1 MSTASET
8 RPDNTRAPM
17 IEARGIHKYFSG
29 IHVLRGIDASV
40 AHGEV
45 VALMGRSGS
54 GKSTFLRCLNRI
66 EEPSEG
72 NVLIEGTVITDLRTD
87 VNSVR
92 ADIGMVF
99 QDYNLFPHMTALEN
113 VALGLIH
120 VRKHPRREARDA
132 AANALEQVGL
142 ADHMTKYPQQLSGG
156 QQQRVAIA
164 RSLAMR
170 PKAIL
175 FDEPTSALDPEMVHE
190 VLDVMRGLAS
200 EGMTMVVISHE
211 IGFLRK
217 VADQLIMFDAG
228 QVIERGPTARVLDA
242 PEHPRTREFLGALK

>member
-1 MSTASET
+1 MSTTADT
-8 RPDNTRAPM
+8 IQAPM
-17 IEARGIHKYFSG
+17 IEARGIHKYFG
-29 IHVLRGIDASV
+29 NVHVLRGVDIRVAS
-40 AHGEV
+40 GEV
-45 VALMGRSGS
+45 AALMGSSGS

-66 EEPSEG
+66 EEPTQGE
-72 NVLIEGTVITDLRTD
+72 VLIDGTLITDLRTD
-87 VNSVR
+87 VNKVR

-99 QDYNLFPHMTALEN
+99 QDYNLFPHMTALDN

-120 VRKHPRREARDA
+120 VRRRPRSEAHDDA
-132 AANALEQVGL
+132 AAALERVGL
-142 ADHMTKYPQQLSGG
+142 GDYLKRHPQELSGG

-164 RSLAMR
+164 RSLAMQ

-190 VLDVMRGLAS
+190 VLEVMRTLAA

-217 VADQLIMFDAG
+217 VADQLVMIDAG
-228 QVIERGPTARVLDA
+228 LVIERGPTARVLDE
-242 PEHPRTREFLGALK
+242 PEHERTRAFLRALR

>member
-1 MSTASET
+1 MTIAADKTSV
-8 RPDNTRAPM
+8 PM
-17 IEARGIHKYFSG
+17 IEARGIHKHFG
-29 IHVLRGIDASV
+29 GMHVLRGIDA
-40 AHGEV
+40 V
-45 VALMGRSGS
+45 VPRGKVTALMGGSGS

-72 NVLIEGTVITDLRTD
+72 EVLIDGTVITDLRTD
-87 VNSVR
+87 VNRLR

-113 VALGLIH
+113 VTLGLIH
-120 VRKHPRREARDA
+120 VRNKPRSEARDA
-132 AANALEQVGL
+132 AAAALGRVGL
-142 ADHMTKYPQQLSGG
+142 ADHLEKLPQQLSGG

-190 VLDVMRGLAS
+190 VLDVMRTLAT

-211 IGFLRK
+211 MGFLRK
-217 VADQLIMFDAG
+217 VADQLIMIDG
-228 QVIERGPTARVLDA
+228 GLVVERGPTLRVLDA
-242 PEHPRTREFLGALK
+242 PEHKRTREFLSAIQ

>member
-1 MSTASET
+1 
-8 RPDNTRAPM
+8 
-17 IEARGIHKYFSG
+17 
-29 IHVLRGIDASV
+29 
-40 AHGEV
+40 
-45 VALMGRSGS
+45 MGRSGS

-66 EEPSEG
+66 EEPTYG
-72 NVLIEGTVITDLRTD
+72 DVLIDGTIITDLRTD
-87 VNSVR
+87 VNRIR

-120 VRKHPRREARDA
+120 VRKLPRSEAQDA
-132 AANALEQVGL
+132 AAAALERVDL
-142 ADHMTKYPQQLSGG
+142 ADHLAKYPQQLSGG

-190 VLDVMRGLAS
+190 VLDVIRTLAA

-228 QVIERGPTARVLDA
+228 LVVERGPTARVLDE
-242 PEHPRTREFLGALK
+242 PEHERTRAFMKVLR

>member
-1 MSTASET
+1 MSTAHQTS
-8 RPDNTRAPM
+8 RPPM
-17 IEARGIHKYFSG
+17 IEARGIHKYFGS
-29 IHVLRGIDASV
+29 IYVLRDIDARV

-45 VALMGRSGS
+45 VALMGPSGS

-66 EEPSEG
+66 EEPSKG
-72 NVLIEGTVITDLRTD
+72 DVLIDGTIITDLRTD
-87 VNSVR
+87 VNAIR

-120 VRKHPRREARDA
+120 VRKRPRSEAHELA
-132 AANALEQVGL
+132 ASALAQVGL
-142 ADHMTKYPQQLSGG
+142 ADHATKHPQQLSGG

-190 VLDVMRGLAS
+190 VLDVMRALAD

-228 QVIERGPTARVLDA
+228 QIIERGPTARVLDA
-242 PEHPRTREFLGALK
+242 PEHARTREFMGALK

>member
-1 MSTASET
+1 
-8 RPDNTRAPM
+8 M
-17 IEARGIHKYFSG
+17 IEARGVHKYFG
-29 IHVLRGIDASV
+29 GVHVLRGIDVSL

-45 VALMGRSGS
+45 GALMGSSGS

-72 NVLIEGTVITDLRTD
+72 QVLIDGTVITDQRTD
-87 VNSVR
+87 VNRVR

-113 VALGLIH
+113 VSLGLIH
-120 VRKHPRREARDA
+120 VRKRPRSEAKDA
-132 AANALEQVGL
+132 AASALEQVGL
-142 ADHMTKYPQQLSGG
+142 ANHLTKHPQQLSGG

-164 RSLAMR
+164 RSLVMQ

-190 VLDVMRGLAS
+190 VLDVMRTLAS
-200 EGMTMVVISHE
+200 EGMTMVVVSHE

-217 VADQLIMFDAG
+217 VADQLIVFDAG
-228 QVIERGPTARVLDA
+228 LVVERGPAAHVLDE
-242 PEHPRTREFLGALK
+242 PEHERTREFLRALR

>member
-1 MSTASET
+1 MSAGS
-8 RPDNTRAPM
+8 DNGPVPM
-17 IEARGIHKYFSG
+17 IEARGIHKYFG
-29 IHVLRGIDASV
+29 GVHVLRGIDASV
-40 AHGEV
+40 APGEV
-45 VALMGRSGS
+45 AALMGSSGS

-72 NVLIEGTVITDLRTD
+72 DVLIEGKIITDVRTD
-87 VNSVR
+87 VNRVR

-99 QDYNLFPHMTALEN
+99 QDYNLFPHMTVRDN

-120 VRKHPRREARDA
+120 VRRQPRSEARDA
-132 AANALEQVGL
+132 AAAALERVGL
-142 ADHMTKYPQQLSGG
+142 ADHVGKLPQQLSGG

-175 FDEPTSALDPEMVHE
+175 FDEPTSALDPEMVNE
-190 VLDVMRGLAS
+190 VLEVMRTLAA

-217 VADQLIMFDAG
+217 AADQLIMIDAG
-228 QVIERGPTARVLDA
+228 VVVERGPTARVLDE
-242 PEHPRTREFLGALK
+242 PEHDRTREFLKALR

>member
-1 MSTASET
+1 MSA
-8 RPDNTRAPM
+8 APM
-17 IEARGIHKYFSG
+17 IEARGVHKYFG
-29 IHVLRGIDASV
+29 GLHVLRGIDISV

-45 VALMGRSGS
+45 GALMGSSGS

-72 NVLIEGTVITDLRTD
+72 QVLIDGTVITDQRTD
-87 VNSVR
+87 VNRLR

-113 VALGLIH
+113 VSLGLIH
-120 VRKHPRREARDA
+120 VRQHPRSEAKDVA
-132 AANALEQVGL
+132 ASALEQVGL
-142 ADHMTKYPQQLSGG
+142 ADHLTKHPQQLSGG

-164 RSLAMR
+164 RSLAMQ

-190 VLDVMRGLAS
+190 VLDVMRALAS
-200 EGMTMVVISHE
+200 EGMTMVVVSHE
-211 IGFLRK
+211 IGFLRN
-217 VADQLIMFDAG
+217 VADQLIVFDG
-228 QVIERGPTARVLDA
+228 GLVVERGPTARVLDE
-242 PEHPRTREFLGALK
+242 PEHERTREFLRALR

>member
-1 MSTASET
+1 MSAAQDANS
-8 RPDNTRAPM
+8 PPM
-17 IEARGIHKYFSG
+17 IEARGIHKYFG
-29 IHVLRGIDASV
+29 DLHVLHGIDVSV
-40 AHGEV
+40 ASGEV
-45 VALMGRSGS
+45 AALMGSSGS

-66 EEPSEG
+66 EEPSDGE
-72 NVLIEGTVITDLRTD
+72 VLIDGTVITDVRTD
-87 VNSVR
+87 VNRVR

-120 VRKHPRREARDA
+120 VRRRPRSEARDIA
-132 AANALEQVGL
+132 ATALERVGL
-142 ADHMTKYPQQLSGG
+142 ADHLGRHPQELSGG

-164 RSLAMR
+164 RSLAMQ

-190 VLDVMRGLAS
+190 VLDVMRALAT

-217 VADQLIMFDAG
+217 AADQVIMLDAG
-228 QVIERGPTARVLDA
+228 MVVERGPTDRLLEEPQHD
-242 PEHPRTREFLGALK
+242 RTREFLRALR

>member
-1 MSTASET
+1 MTMTPDAS
-8 RPDNTRAPM
+8 PVPM
-17 IEARGIHKYFSG
+17 IEARGIHKYFG
-29 IHVLRGIDASV
+29 GLHVLRGIDASV
-40 AHGEV
+40 ASGEV
-45 VALMGRSGS
+45 AALMGRSGS

-66 EEPSEG
+66 EEPSAGE
-72 NVLIEGTVITDLRTD
+72 VLIEGSVITNARTD
-87 VNSVR
+87 VNRVR
-92 ADIGMVF
+92 ADMGMVF

-120 VRKHPRREARDA
+120 VRRQPRAEAHDA
-132 AANALEQVGL
+132 AATALARVGL
-142 ADHMTKYPQQLSGG
+142 ADHSGKHPQQLSGG

-190 VLDVMRGLAS
+190 VLDVMRTLAAD
-200 EGMTMVVISHE
+200 GMTMVVISHE

-217 VADQLIMFDAG
+217 VADQLIMIDEG
-228 QVIERGPTARVLDA
+228 MVIEAGPTARLLDA
-242 PEHPRTREFLGALK
+242 PEHERTRAFLAALQ

>member
-1 MSTASET
+1 MSTASHNDAAT
-8 RPDNTRAPM
+8 PM
-17 IEARGIHKYFSG
+17 IEARGIHKYFGSV
-29 IHVLRGIDASV
+29 HVLRGIDATV
-40 AHGEV
+40 ARGEV
-45 VALMGRSGS
+45 TALMGSSGS

-66 EEPSEG
+66 EEPSNGE
-72 NVLIEGTVITDLRTD
+72 VLIEGAVITNARTD
-87 VNSVR
+87 VNLLR

-99 QDYNLFPHMTALEN
+99 QEYNLFPHMTALEN

-120 VRKHPRREARDA
+120 VRKRPRTEAREAA
-132 AANALEQVGL
+132 ATALERVGL
-142 ADHMTKYPQQLSGG
+142 ADHLGKYPQQLSGG

-190 VLDVMRGLAS
+190 VLDVMRTLAA

-217 VADQLIMFDAG
+217 AADQLIMLDAG
-228 QVIERGPTARVLDA
+228 VVVERGPTAHVLDE
-242 PEHPRTREFLGALK
+242 PEHERTRAFLSAVQ

>member
-1 MSTASET
+1 MSMT
-8 RPDNTRAPM
+8 PDVSPVPM
-17 IEARGIHKYFSG
+17 IEARGIHKYFG
-29 IHVLRGIDASV
+29 GLHVLRGIDASV
-40 AHGEV
+40 ASGEV
-45 VALMGRSGS
+45 AALMGRSGS

-66 EEPSEG
+66 EEPSAGE
-72 NVLIEGTVITDLRTD
+72 VLIEGSVITNARTD
-87 VNSVR
+87 VNRVR
-92 ADIGMVF
+92 ADMGMVF

-120 VRKHPRREARDA
+120 VRRQPRAEAHDA
-132 AANALEQVGL
+132 AATALARVGL
-142 ADHMTKYPQQLSGG
+142 ADHSGKHPQQLSGG

-190 VLDVMRGLAS
+190 VLDVMLTLAAD
-200 EGMTMVVISHE
+200 GMTMVVISHE

-217 VADQLIMFDAG
+217 VADQLIMIDEG
-228 QVIERGPTARVLDA
+228 MVIEAGPTARLLDA
-242 PEHPRTREFLGALK
+242 PEHERTRAFLAALQ

>member
-1 MSTASET
+1 MSA
-8 RPDNTRAPM
+8 APM
-17 IEARGIHKYFSG
+17 IEARGVHKYFG
-29 IHVLRGIDASV
+29 GVHVLRGIDVSV

-45 VALMGRSGS
+45 GALMGSSGS

-72 NVLIEGTVITDLRTD
+72 QVLIDGTVITDQRIN
-87 VNSVR
+87 VNRVR

-113 VALGLIH
+113 VSLGLIH
-120 VRKHPRREARDA
+120 VRQRPRSEAKDA
-132 AANALEQVGL
+132 AASALEQVGL
-142 ADHMTKYPQQLSGG
+142 ADHLTKHPQQLSGG

-164 RSLAMR
+164 RSLAMQ

-190 VLDVMRGLAS
+190 VLDVMRTLAS
-200 EGMTMVVISHE
+200 EGMTMVVVSHE

-217 VADQLIMFDAG
+217 VADQLIVFDAG
-228 QVIERGPTARVLDA
+228 LVVERGPTARVLDE
-242 PEHPRTREFLGALK
+242 PEHERTREFLRAIR

>member
-1 MSTASET
+1 MSA
-8 RPDNTRAPM
+8 APM
-17 IEARGIHKYFSG
+17 IEARGIHKYFGSM
-29 IHVLRGIDASV
+29 HVLRGIDASV

-45 VALMGRSGS
+45 AALMGSSGS

-66 EEPSEG
+66 EEPTEG
-72 NVLIEGTVITDLRTD
+72 EVLIDGSIITNMRTD
-87 VNSVR
+87 VNRVR

-120 VRKHPRREARDA
+120 VRKRSRSEARDA
-132 AANALEQVGL
+132 AASALEQVGL
-142 ADHMTKYPQQLSGG
+142 ADHLTKHPQQLSGG

-164 RSLAMR
+164 RSLAMQ

-190 VLDVMRGLAS
+190 VLDVMRALAG
-200 EGMTMVVISHE
+200 EGMTMVVVSHE

-217 VADQLIMFDAG
+217 VADQLIVFDAG
-228 QVIERGPTARVLDA
+228 LVVERGPTVRVLDE
-242 PEHPRTREFLGALK
+242 PEHERTREFLRALR

>member
-1 MSTASET
+1 
-8 RPDNTRAPM
+8 M
-17 IEARGIHKYFSG
+17 IEARGVHKYFG
-29 IHVLRGIDASV
+29 GLHVLRGIDISV

-45 VALMGRSGS
+45 GALMGSSGS

-72 NVLIEGTVITDLRTD
+72 QVLIDGTVITDQRTD
-87 VNSVR
+87 VNRLR

-113 VALGLIH
+113 VSLGLIH
-120 VRKHPRREARDA
+120 VRQHPRSEAKDVA
-132 AANALEQVGL
+132 ASALEQVGL
-142 ADHMTKYPQQLSGG
+142 ADHLTKHPQQLSGG

-164 RSLAMR
+164 RSLAMQ

-190 VLDVMRGLAS
+190 VLDVMRALAS
-200 EGMTMVVISHE
+200 EGMTMVVVSHE

-217 VADQLIMFDAG
+217 VADQLIVFDAG
-228 QVIERGPTARVLDA
+228 LVVERGPTARVLDE
-242 PEHPRTREFLGALK
+242 PEHERTREFLVALR

>member
-1 MSTASET
+1 
-8 RPDNTRAPM
+8 M
-17 IEARGIHKYFSG
+17 IEARGVHKYFG
-29 IHVLRGIDASV
+29 GVHVLRGIDVSL

-45 VALMGRSGS
+45 GALMGSSGS

-72 NVLIEGTVITDLRTD
+72 QVLIDGTVITDQRTD
-87 VNSVR
+87 VNRVR

-113 VALGLIH
+113 VSLGLIH
-120 VRKHPRREARDA
+120 VRKRPRSEAKDA
-132 AANALEQVGL
+132 AARALEQVGL
-142 ADHMTKYPQQLSGG
+142 ANHLTKYPQQLSGG

-164 RSLAMR
+164 RSLAMQ

-190 VLDVMRGLAS
+190 VLDVMRTLAS
-200 EGMTMVVISHE
+200 EGMTMVVVSHE

-217 VADQLIMFDAG
+217 VADQLIVFDAG
-228 QVIERGPTARVLDA
+228 LVVERGPAARVLDE
-242 PEHPRTREFLGALK
+242 PEHERTREFLRALR

>member
-1 MSTASET
+1 
-8 RPDNTRAPM
+8 M
-17 IEARGIHKYFSG
+17 IEARGVHKYFG
-29 IHVLRGIDASV
+29 GMHVLRGIDISV

-45 VALMGRSGS
+45 AALMGSSGS

-72 NVLIEGTVITDLRTD
+72 QVLINGTVITDQRTD
-87 VNSVR
+87 VNRLR

-113 VALGLIH
+113 VSLGLIH
-120 VRKHPRREARDA
+120 VRQHPRSEAKDVA
-132 AANALEQVGL
+132 ASALEQVGL
-142 ADHMTKYPQQLSGG
+142 ADHLTKHPQQLSGG

-164 RSLAMR
+164 RSLAMQ

-190 VLDVMRGLAS
+190 VLDVMRALAS
-200 EGMTMVVISHE
+200 EGMTMVVVSHE

-217 VADQLIMFDAG
+217 VADQLIVFDAG
-228 QVIERGPTARVLDA
+228 LVVEHGTTARVLDE
-242 PEHPRTREFLGALK
+242 PEHERTREFLRALR

>member
-1 MSTASET
+1 MSA
-8 RPDNTRAPM
+8 APM
-17 IEARGIHKYFSG
+17 IEARGVHKYFG
-29 IHVLRGIDASV
+29 GLHVLRGIDISV

-45 VALMGRSGS
+45 GALMGSSGS

-72 NVLIEGTVITDLRTD
+72 QVLIDGTVITDQRTD
-87 VNSVR
+87 VNRLR

-113 VALGLIH
+113 VSLGLIH
-120 VRKHPRREARDA
+120 VRQHPRSEAKDVA
-132 AANALEQVGL
+132 ASALEQVGL
-142 ADHMTKYPQQLSGG
+142 ADHLTKHPQQLSGG

-164 RSLAMR
+164 RSLAMQ

-190 VLDVMRGLAS
+190 VLDVMRALAS
-200 EGMTMVVISHE
+200 EGMTMVVVSHE

-217 VADQLIMFDAG
+217 VADQLIVFDAG
-228 QVIERGPTARVLDA
+228 LVVEHGTTARVLDE
-242 PEHPRTREFLGALK
+242 PEHERTREFLRALR

>member
-1 MSTASET
+1 MSMTPDAS
-8 RPDNTRAPM
+8 PVPM
-17 IEARGIHKYFSG
+17 IEARGIHKYFG
-29 IHVLRGIDASV
+29 GLHVLRGIDASV
-40 AHGEV
+40 ASGEV
-45 VALMGRSGS
+45 AALMGRSGS

-66 EEPSEG
+66 EEPSAGE
-72 NVLIEGTVITDLRTD
+72 VLIEGSVITNARTD
-87 VNSVR
+87 VNRVR
-92 ADIGMVF
+92 ADMGMVF

-120 VRKHPRREARDA
+120 VRRRPRAEAHDA
-132 AANALEQVGL
+132 AATALARVGL
-142 ADHMTKYPQQLSGG
+142 ADHSGKHPQQLSGG

-190 VLDVMRGLAS
+190 VLDVMRTLAAD
-200 EGMTMVVISHE
+200 GMTMVVISHE

-217 VADQLIMFDAG
+217 VADQLIMIDEG
-228 QVIERGPTARVLDA
+228 MVIEAGPTARLLDA
-242 PEHPRTREFLGALK
+242 PEHERTRAFLAALQ

>member
-1 MSTASET
+1 MSMTPDAS
-8 RPDNTRAPM
+8 PVPM
-17 IEARGIHKYFSG
+17 IEARGIHKYFG
-29 IHVLRGIDASV
+29 GLHVLRGIDASV
-40 AHGEV
+40 ASGEV
-45 VALMGRSGS
+45 AALMGRSGS

-66 EEPSEG
+66 EEPSAGE
-72 NVLIEGTVITDLRTD
+72 VLIEGSVITNARTD
-87 VNSVR
+87 VNRVR
-92 ADIGMVF
+92 ADMGMVF

-120 VRKHPRREARDA
+120 VRRQPRAEAHDA
-132 AANALEQVGL
+132 AATALARVGL
-142 ADHMTKYPQQLSGG
+142 ADHSGKHPQQLSGG

-190 VLDVMRGLAS
+190 VLDVMRTLAAD
-200 EGMTMVVISHE
+200 GMTMVVISHE

-217 VADQLIMFDAG
+217 VADQLIMIDEG
-228 QVIERGPTARVLDA
+228 MVIEAGPTARLLDA
-242 PEHPRTREFLGALK
+242 PEHERTRAFLAALQ

>member
-1 MSTASET
+1 
-8 RPDNTRAPM
+8 M
-17 IEARGIHKYFSG
+17 IEARGVHKYFG
-29 IHVLRGIDASV
+29 GLHVLRGIDISV

-45 VALMGRSGS
+45 GALMGSSGS

-72 NVLIEGTVITDLRTD
+72 QVLIDGTVITDQRTD
-87 VNSVR
+87 VNRLR

-113 VALGLIH
+113 VSLGLIH
-120 VRKHPRREARDA
+120 VRQHPRSEAKDVA
-132 AANALEQVGL
+132 ASALEQVGL
-142 ADHMTKYPQQLSGG
+142 ADHLTKHPQQLSGG

-164 RSLAMR
+164 RSLAMQ

-190 VLDVMRGLAS
+190 VLDVMRALAS
-200 EGMTMVVISHE
+200 EGMTMVVVSHE

-217 VADQLIMFDAG
+217 VADQLIVFDAG
-228 QVIERGPTARVLDA
+228 LVVERGPTARVLDE
-242 PEHPRTREFLGALK
+242 PEHERTREFLRALR

>member
-1 MSTASET
+1 MSA
-8 RPDNTRAPM
+8 APM
-17 IEARGIHKYFSG
+17 IEARGVHKYFG
-29 IHVLRGIDASV
+29 GLHVLRGIDISV

-45 VALMGRSGS
+45 GALMGSSGS

-72 NVLIEGTVITDLRTD
+72 QVLIDGTVITDQRTD
-87 VNSVR
+87 VNRLR

-113 VALGLIH
+113 VSLGLIH
-120 VRKHPRREARDA
+120 VRQHPRSEAKDVA
-132 AANALEQVGL
+132 ASALEQVGL
-142 ADHMTKYPQQLSGG
+142 ADHLTKHPQQLSGG

-164 RSLAMR
+164 RSLAMQ

-190 VLDVMRGLAS
+190 VLDVMRALAS
-200 EGMTMVVISHE
+200 EGMTMVVVSHE

-217 VADQLIMFDAG
+217 VADQLIVFDAG
-228 QVIERGPTARVLDA
+228 LVVERGPTARVLDE
-242 PEHPRTREFLGALK
+242 PEHERTREFLRALR

>member
-1 MSTASET
+1 MNAASKDT
-8 RPDNTRAPM
+8 SVPM
-17 IEARGIHKYFSG
+17 IEARGIHKYFG
-29 IHVLRGIDASV
+29 GMHVLRGIDASI

-45 VALMGRSGS
+45 AALMGSSGS

-66 EEPSEG
+66 EEPSDGE
-72 NVLIEGTVITDLRTD
+72 VLIDGNSITNVRTD
-87 VNSVR
+87 VNRVR
-92 ADIGMVF
+92 AEIGMVF

-113 VALGLIH
+113 VALGPIH
-120 VRKHPRREARDA
+120 VRRLERSGAHDVA
-132 AANALEQVGL
+132 ATALERVGL
-142 ADHMTKYPQQLSGG
+142 ADHTAKYPQQLSGG

-190 VLDVMRGLAS
+190 VLDVMRTLAA

-217 VADQLIMFDAG
+217 AADQLIMIDAG
-228 QVIERGPTARVLDA
+228 VVVERGPTAHVLED
-242 PEHPRTREFLGALK
+242 PEHERTREFLKALR

>member
-1 MSTASET
+1 VH
-8 RPDNTRAPM
+8 
-17 IEARGIHKYFSG
+17 I
-29 IHVLRGIDASV
+29 LRGIDISV
-40 AHGEV
+40 ASGEV
-45 VALMGRSGS
+45 AALMGRSGS

-66 EEPSEG
+66 EEPTYG
-72 NVLIEGTVITDLRTD
+72 DVLIDGTIITDLRTD
-87 VNSVR
+87 VNRIR

-120 VRKHPRREARDA
+120 VRKLPRSEAQDA
-132 AANALEQVGL
+132 AAAALERVDL
-142 ADHMTKYPQQLSGG
+142 ADHLAKYPQQLSGG

-190 VLDVMRGLAS
+190 VLDVIRTLAA

-228 QVIERGPTARVLDA
+228 LVVERGPTARVLDE
-242 PEHPRTREFLGALK
+242 PEHERTRAFMKVLR

>member
-1 MSTASET
+1 MSA
-8 RPDNTRAPM
+8 APM
-17 IEARGIHKYFSG
+17 IEARGVHKYFG
-29 IHVLRGIDASV
+29 GVHVLRGIDVSL

-45 VALMGRSGS
+45 GALMGSSGS

-72 NVLIEGTVITDLRTD
+72 QVLIDGTVITDQRTD
-87 VNSVR
+87 VNRVR

-113 VALGLIH
+113 VSLGLIH
-120 VRKHPRREARDA
+120 VRKRPRSEAKDA
-132 AANALEQVGL
+132 AARALEQVGL
-142 ADHMTKYPQQLSGG
+142 ANHLTKYPQQLSGG

-164 RSLAMR
+164 RSLAMQ

-190 VLDVMRGLAS
+190 VLDVMRTLAS
-200 EGMTMVVISHE
+200 EGMTMVVVSHE

-217 VADQLIMFDAG
+217 VADQLIVFDAG
-228 QVIERGPTARVLDA
+228 LVVERGPAARVLDE
-242 PEHPRTREFLGALK
+242 PEHERTREFLRALR

>member
-1 MSTASET
+1 MSDSTA
-8 RPDNTRAPM
+8 DHA
-17 IEARGIHKYFSG
+17 A
-29 IHVLRGIDASV
+29 L
-40 AHGEV
+40 EV
-45 VALMGRSGS
+45 VDLHKSFGDVEVIRGVSLSAHKGDVISILGASGS

-66 EEPSEG
+66 EEPSNGE
-72 NVLIEGTVITDLRTD
+72 VLIEGTVITNARTD
-87 VNSVR
+87 VNLLR

-99 QDYNLFPHMTALEN
+99 QEYNLFPHMTALEN

-120 VRKHPRREARDA
+120 VRKRPRTEAREAA
-132 AANALEQVGL
+132 ATALERVGL
-142 ADHMTKYPQQLSGG
+142 ADHLGKYPQQLSGG

-190 VLDVMRGLAS
+190 VLDVMRTLAA

-217 VADQLIMFDAG
+217 AADQLIMLDAG
-228 QVIERGPTARVLDA
+228 VVVERGPTAHVLDE
-242 PEHPRTREFLGALK
+242 PEHERTRAFLSAVQ

>member
-1 MSTASET
+1 MSAAHDANS
-8 RPDNTRAPM
+8 PPM
-17 IEARGIHKYFSG
+17 IEARGIHKYFG
-29 IHVLRGIDASV
+29 DLHVLHGIDVSV
-40 AHGEV
+40 ASGEV
-45 VALMGRSGS
+45 AALMGSSGS

-66 EEPSEG
+66 EEPSDGE
-72 NVLIEGTVITDLRTD
+72 VLIDGTVITDVRTD
-87 VNSVR
+87 VNRVR

-120 VRKHPRREARDA
+120 VRRRPRSEARDIA
-132 AANALEQVGL
+132 ATALERVGL
-142 ADHMTKYPQQLSGG
+142 ADHLGRHPQELSGG

-164 RSLAMR
+164 RSLAMQ

-190 VLDVMRGLAS
+190 VLDVMRALAT

-217 VADQLIMFDAG
+217 AADQVIMLDAG
-228 QVIERGPTARVLDA
+228 MVVERGPTDRLLEEPQHD
-242 PEHPRTREFLGALK
+242 RTREFLRALR

>member
-1 MSTASET
+1 MSA
-8 RPDNTRAPM
+8 APM
-17 IEARGIHKYFSG
+17 IEARGVHKYFG
-29 IHVLRGIDASV
+29 GMHVLRGIDVSV

-45 VALMGRSGS
+45 AALMGSSGS

-72 NVLIEGTVITDLRTD
+72 QVLINGTVITDQRTD
-87 VNSVR
+87 VNRLR

-113 VALGLIH
+113 VSLGLIH
-120 VRKHPRREARDA
+120 VRQRPLSEANDA
-132 AANALEQVGL
+132 AASALEQVGL
-142 ADHMTKYPQQLSGG
+142 ADHLTKHPQQLSGG

-164 RSLAMR
+164 RSLAMQ

-190 VLDVMRGLAS
+190 VLDVMRALAS
-200 EGMTMVVISHE
+200 EGMTMVVVSHE

-217 VADQLIMFDAG
+217 VADQLIVFDAG
-228 QVIERGPTARVLDA
+228 LVVERGPTERVLDE
-242 PEHPRTREFLGALK
+242 PEHERTREFLRALR